1 MDSSVPGVAP
11 RMLNALRPADPPPL
25 TRYIDPEVLKQEL
38 TELVAADGGPDNARP
53 HFVERVK
60 EVIADAREQARE
72 ELEADGLGRRCA
84 EGLSGFQDDLI
95 RTLFDL
101 VVTYRCTDEERKE
114 IEGMAI
120 VATGGYGR
128 GLLAPGSDID
138 LLFLMP
144 TSTGSGQTQV

>member
-1 MDSSVPGVAP
+1 MAS
-11 RMLNALRPADPPPL
+11 
-25 TRYIDPEVLKQEL
+25 
-38 TELVAADGGPDNARP
+38 P
-53 HFVERVK
+53 HTSP
-60 EVIADAREQARE
+60 VIAAARSQARE

-101 VVTYRCTDEERKE
+101 IVTYRCTEEERKQ
-114 IEGMAI
+114 IEGMAV

-144 TSTGSGQTQV
+144 ASTRTM